1 MKAALDGRT
10 PIDATF
16 RAHMDSCLGCLSCV
30 TACPSGV
37 QYGRLIESTRPA
49 VERSATR
56 STADRFYRRL
66 LFALFPHPRRL
77 RILAMLIRAAQATGA
92 QRIVRALGLTRL
104 LPARLA
110 ALERLTP
117 ALVPADR
124 VPEVVAAVGERR
136 ATVGMLLGCVQR
148 EFFPA
153 VNAAT
158 ARVLAA
164 EGCEVHAPAAQPCCG
179 ALLLHTGLVDAAKDC
194 ARRMVDTFDLTRLDR
209 IVINAAGCGSVMKEY
224 GLLLRDDPGYAEKAR
239 RFSERCVDI
248 AEMLGSLEP
257 RAQRHPIPLRV
268 AYHDACHLQH
278 GQGIRAQPRRLLGAI
293 PQLELKEIREA
304 EICCGSAG
312 VYNLLEPGPAAE
324 LRDRKVAR
332 ILESGGDVL
341 VSSNPGCLMQI
352 ASGLESAGRPLPV
365 LHLIELIDRSIRQ
378 APIARPDPSRG

>member
-1 MKAALDGRT
+1 
-10 PIDATF
+10 
-16 RAHMDSCLGCLSCV
+16 
-30 TACPSGV
+30 
-37 QYGRLIESTRPA
+37 
-49 VERSATR
+49 
-56 STADRFYRRL
+56 
-66 LFALFPHPRRL
+66 
-77 RILAMLIRAAQATGA
+77 
-92 QRIVRALGLTRL
+92 
-104 LPARLA
+104 
-110 ALERLTP
+110 
-117 ALVPADR
+117 
-124 VPEVVAAVGERR
+124 
-136 ATVGMLLGCVQR
+136 MLLGCVQR

-278 GQGIRAQPRRLLGAI
+278 GQGVRAQPRRLLGAI